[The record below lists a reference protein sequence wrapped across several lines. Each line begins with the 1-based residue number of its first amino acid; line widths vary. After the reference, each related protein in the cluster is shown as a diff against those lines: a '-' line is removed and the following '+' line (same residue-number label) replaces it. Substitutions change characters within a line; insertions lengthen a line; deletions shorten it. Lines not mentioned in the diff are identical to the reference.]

1 MSNFAGLAGY
11 YSEFRPGIPP
21 EVARVLTDA
30 VAGEPHRTLLD
41 LGTGTGQ
48 VIQAIHESFVDIIGV
63 DPDAEMLELAEKNC
77 QPFVSPDGMIRFFG
91 VSAESFVAPAGWQ
104 ASLVTICRAFHWMD
118 QPRVLASLEP
128 IIHAGGAVAIFGDSS
143 FWEAS
148 SEWKKAVRAVIQEF
162 LGEQRRAG
170 GGVFSHH
177 NRPYS
182 EILSESP
189 FHEVEE
195 VRVPVRRIWTTD
207 SILGYLY
214 STSFAAPPLFG
225 ERIDSFEARIREVL
239 AQHSSSDTYEE
250 DNEFLIRLGRRGT

>member
-1 MSNFAGLAGY
+1 MSNFAGLAAY

-21 EVARVLTDA
+21 KVAQVLADA

-48 VIQAIHESFVDIIGV
+48 VIQALHKPFVDIIGA
-63 DPDAEMLELAEKNC
+63 DPDIEMLELAEKNC
-77 QPFVSPDGMIRFFG
+77 QPFASPGRIIRFFG
-91 VSAESFVAPAGWQ
+91 ASAESFAAPDGWR
-104 ASLVTICRAFHWMD
+104 ASLVTICRAFHWME
-118 QPRVLASLEP
+118 QSRVLASLEP
-128 IIHAGGAVAIFGDSS
+128 IVHSGGAVAIFGDSS

-148 SEWKKAVRAVIQEF
+148 SEWKKGVRAVIQEF
-162 LGEQRRAG
+162 LGERRRAG

-182 EILSESP
+182 EILAESP

-195 VRVPVRRIWTTD
+195 VTVPVRRTWTAD

-225 ERIDSFEARIREVL
+225 DRLSSFEARIREVL

-250 DNEFLIRLGRRGT
+250 DNEFLIRLGRRSS